1 MLYRKLILVI
11 TLISLANMAIWQSV
25 SQGADA
31 SRVRELESR
40 EIVLESAPAQ
50 IPTPQNAIVPPSNP
64 VPETKKSPA
73 SKKTK
78 TNTPKKTETPVQSTP
93 TETVSSTP
101 TPITHWGVLIRPYN
115 LKTGNVPFTTDM
127 ITVQL
132 DLAKELG
139 ATDVRANVEQLMSTN
154 DVFVDESI
162 ARGLTPILIL
172 EAPAGSFN
180 SNVYSQA
187 YEFSKT
193 YATRFKGKVR
203 YYQLANEA
211 SGMAIRPGYSGKEP
225 DDYDATRYHETLD
238 IMRGLGE
245 GVQAAD
251 SSAKRIISA
260 NWMGTGIIDRLV
272 TDEVGFEI
280 VGWDWYSDMGED
292 LIKQLP
298 DGAFDIPKYLSKYKK
313 DFWIVEANRAD
324 GTHDGNTSAQANY
337 LDNLTKNVASHSN
350 TQGFFVFG
358 LTDAC
363 GSSGKSTGHMGLVS
377 VVELDS
383 GLCAIGDKKPAFD
396 VIKNAIAKYSK

>member
-1 MLYRKLILVI
+1 MLRRKLTLII
-11 TLISLANMAIWQSV
+11 ILISLANMAIWQSV
-25 SQGADA
+25 SQGADT
-31 SRVRELESR
+31 RVQELESR

-64 VPETKKSPA
+64 VPEITKSPT
-73 SKKTK
+73 SKKPK
-78 TNTPKKTETPVQSTP
+78 TSTPKKTETPVESTP
-93 TETVSSTP
+93 TETVSS

-139 ATDVRANVEQLMSTN
+139 VTDVRANVEQLMSTN

-162 ARGLTPILIL
+162 ARGLEPILIL

-180 SNVYSQA
+180 GNVYQQA
-187 YEFSKT
+187 YEFGKT
-193 YATRFKGKVR
+193 YAARYKGKVR

-225 DDYDATRYHETLD
+225 DDYDATRYHETLN

-272 TDEVGFEI
+272 TDEVDFNT
-280 VGWDWYSDMGED
+280 VGWDWYSGMGVD

-298 DGAFDIPKYLSKYKK
+298 DGAFNIPKYLSKYKK
-313 DFWIVEANRAD
+313 DFWIVEANRDD
-324 GTHDGNTSAQANY
+324 GTHDGNTAAQASY
-337 LDNLTKNVASHSN
+337 LDNLIKNVASHHN

-363 GSSGKSTGHMGLVS
+363 GESGKSTGHMGLVT
-377 VVELDS
+377 VVESGS
-383 GLCAIGDKKPAFD
+383 GLCTIGDKKPAFD
-396 VIKNAIAKYSK
+396 VFKNAIAKYSK